1 MITPGLK
8 SQERSVED
16 IFDVLD
22 MNSWYLPSDDSKA
35 KLYVTSIGHGDTVVS
50 LHGGPG
56 NNFYYL
62 VDAFRNNTHS
72 NCFLLYDQ
80 RGSLLS
86 RVPDSIANTLNLMVL
101 VEDLEQLR
109 IETGQ
114 NKLTLFGH
122 SFGSMVVLFY
132 YIKYPGNVK
141 KLILTGAMPPYLS
154 KGSSFGDFIK
164 VIHSRLRSLRER
176 PEVEAVLRDEGL
188 WEEVKLSAQEL
199 SNRYKITGL
208 ASFNMMDLRNWRK
221 FKGGRAFFNPMTES
235 AIGSSIPDYYD
246 IRNTLKD
253 FPVPIHI
260 IQGKEDYVPVDSWL
274 ELSRIFENV
283 KVHLVE
289 NSSHYIWLDKPKEFS
304 ELLDNSLK

>member
-1 MITPGLK
+1 MKIIKILSLITVLFLITPGLK

-22 MNSWYLPSDDSKA
+22 MNSWYLPSADSKA

-72 NCFLLYDQ
+72 NSFLLYDQ

-132 YIKYPGNVK
+132 YIKYSICLNV
-141 KLILTGAMPPYLS
+141 
-154 KGSSFGDFIK
+154 F
-164 VIHSRLRSLRER
+164 
-176 PEVEAVLRDEGL
+176 
-188 WEEVKLSAQEL
+188 
-199 SNRYKITGL
+199 
-208 ASFNMMDLRNWRK
+208 
-221 FKGGRAFFNPMTES
+221 
-235 AIGSSIPDYYD
+235 
-246 IRNTLKD
+246 
-253 FPVPIHI
+253 
-260 IQGKEDYVPVDSWL
+260 
-274 ELSRIFENV
+274 
-283 KVHLVE
+283 
-289 NSSHYIWLDKPKEFS
+289 
-304 ELLDNSLK
+304 